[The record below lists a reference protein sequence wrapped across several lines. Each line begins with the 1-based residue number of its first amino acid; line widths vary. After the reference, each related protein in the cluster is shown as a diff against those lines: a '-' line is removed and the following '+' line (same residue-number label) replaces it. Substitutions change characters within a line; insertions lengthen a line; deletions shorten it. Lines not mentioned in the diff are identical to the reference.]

1 MSVRVYKLGGP
12 ALEDPRLIAPLA
24 AELVATPGHKLLVH
38 GGGRHIDRLL
48 AALRIESRFI
58 EGRRE
63 TSVAAMEVIEMVLS
77 GAINKS
83 LASELTRAGVPA
95 VGISGRDG
103 GLLTARVDTGL
114 GRVGRGV
121 RVKPDPILGLWSVGL
136 LPVVSPVSNGPS
148 GESLNVNADEAT
160 LALASALGA
169 DSLFYLSD
177 VDGVRVG
184 GATASELTS
193 QAAEALIEDG
203 SIDGGMALKVR
214 AGLEASL
221 AGIGEVVIAG
231 RARLE
236 GGFCGTRIVAASK
249 VQATA

>member
-1 MSVRVYKLGGP
+1 MTVRVYKLGGP

-24 AELVATPGHKLLVH
+24 AELMAVPGHKLLVH

-48 AALRIESRFI
+48 ATLRIESSFVS
-58 EGRRE
+58 GRRE

-77 GAINKS
+77 GTINKG
-83 LASELTRAGVPA
+83 LASELTRVGVPA

-114 GRVGRGV
+114 GRVGVAV
-121 RVKPDPILGLWSVGL
+121 RVKPDLILGLWSAGF

-148 GESLNVNADEAT
+148 GESLNVNADEAA

-169 DSLFYLSD
+169 RSLFYLSD

-184 GATASELTS
+184 GETATELTP
-193 QAAEALIEDG
+193 QAAKGLIEDG
-203 SIDGGMALKVR
+203 SIAGGMALKVR
-214 AGLEASL
+214 AALAASE

-236 GGFCGTRIVAASK
+236 GGFSGTRIVGFSK
-249 VQATA
+249 AQATA